1 MFRDLKKPICLI
13 TYAILLYFLVTN
25 FSLVAGF
32 FFWLFSLLTPFVVG
46 LLIAYILNKPYIWLR
61 DKVFSFMDKQKNPLV
76 PKLKKFLSLL
86 LVYILFLLIIGLCVF
101 MVIPQLLESG
111 NKLVDNIYTYS
122 KSLQSLLNELLDK
135 YHLTNDFWDAFN
147 NSINKFTDRFGQ
159 ILSDVFPML
168 LDVTKNVTTGVLNFF
183 IGLVSSIYFLS
194 GKEKLLAQINRIL
207 KVALPEKW
215 KNRVYRVLNLS
226 NHMFGDFIIG
236 QINNALIVGILCFIG
251 MSLMRLDY
259 AILIS
264 SLMTICNIIP
274 FFGALIGAIPSIFIL
289 LMVDPWQALWFTI
302 FICILQQIDGNIIGP
317 KVVGG
322 SIGLSGLWVMVAI
335 ILGSSFAGFVGM
347 FLGVPVFAVFYSLLR
362 DWTNRKEQKIK
373 TARSQAVSS
382 SSKDRVSENQN

>member
-347 FLGVPVFAVFYSLLR
+347 SWGYRFSLSFIPFSG
-362 DWTNRKEQKIK
+362 TGPTEKNRK
-373 TARSQAVSS
+373 
-382 SSKDRVSENQN
+382 